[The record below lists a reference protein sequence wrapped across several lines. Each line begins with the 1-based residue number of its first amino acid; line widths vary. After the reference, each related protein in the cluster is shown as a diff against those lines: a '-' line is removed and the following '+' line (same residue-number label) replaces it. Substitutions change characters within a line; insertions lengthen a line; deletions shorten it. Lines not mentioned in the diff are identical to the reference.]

1 MENERPEKVFVTK
14 AEMAR
19 CLRVSLPTLTNWIS
33 KWPDFPI
40 AERGTNGTSYKFAP
54 EEVRLFL
61 IEKREVEAR
70 ESEGRDQQLQQAQL
84 AFDDFL
90 PRSDEFESCK
100 LKPKEQIDLWRVR
113 ELKRKEA
120 ERCRNL
126 LPADELLDTLRDVFA
141 RLGQESRVFIRKLG
155 RTQNW
160 PDEICARHEAD
171 YEEMQRTIVAALT
184 GNLTPVETSQP
195 HEPDGYHH

>member
-1 MENERPEKVFVTK
+1 MEIGNSEMVFVTK

-40 AERGTNGTSYKFAP
+40 ASRGKNGSSYKFAP
-54 EEVRLFL
+54 EEVRQFL
-61 IEKREVEAR
+61 LEKREEEAR
-70 ESEGRDQQLQQAQL
+70 ENEERDQQLQQAQL

-90 PRSDEFESCK
+90 PRTDEFESNK

-113 ELKRKEA
+113 EMKRKEA

-126 LPADELLDTLRDVFA
+126 LPADEMLDTLRDVFA

-155 RTQNW
+155 RSQNW
-160 PDEICARHEAD
+160 PDAICARFEAE
-171 YEEMQRTIVAALT
+171 YEDMQRTIVANFVS
-184 GNLTPVETSQP
+184 NLTPEETSLSHGP
-195 HEPDGYHH
+195 EGYQ